1 MKKKSIFRKLS
12 TAVLTAVMAISS
24 MSALAFADTSLPIVD
39 AEQKVSLTVTKYVP
53 TNGGDFELDDNLT
66 GTAADAPTEGVTV
79 LKDVSFTAIKVADL
93 VQDVTVDGKN
103 VSLAY
108 KLTAQGAEVTG
119 LGSTDT
125 IVTGTQLNTYIQDK
139 AANDF
144 TGLENK
150 TNAKTAVTGDDGVAV
165 FTNEDG
171 SVFNE
176 NTAELTEGQGLYL
189 VVETKAPANV
199 TKRAHPF
206 FASLPMT
213 DKVNADSWIYDVYA
227 YPKNSTATTD
237 IDKKISAVN
246 DDASNGI
253 AAGNKT
259 AEAQIN
265 DVITYEVPLT
275 AVVPDSG
282 LTKLLIT
289 DTMSKGLT
297 FLSEDGNGGVDV
309 YLGTDTNGT
318 KLTYNTDYTVTV
330 EKDQDAGTTKLKVD
344 LNPYLT
350 TLNAGADK
358 NPKFLFVYKAKLNE
372 YAVLGQKGNVND
384 VYFTYNYNNGPSSD
398 IDSTHKET
406 KVFTWGIDLTKI
418 GENAGIKLKDVTFEL
433 TNTAGNNSTPMK
445 FVYDAAKKA
454 YMPSED
460 PAASSVLTTDAE
472 GKIVIKGL
480 ERGTY
485 SLKET
490 KTNKGYVLLK
500 DSVVIVISGDDANK
514 TGAAE
519 ATVAGK
525 TVTLTAD
532 GDSASAWIPVTVV
545 NNKGFDLPATGGTG
559 TAMFTI
565 LGIAVAMI
573 AAALLLM
580 RKKKSEQ

>member
-1 MKKKSIFRKLS
+1 MKKRSILKKLS
-12 TAVLTAVMAISS
+12 TAVLTTVMMLSGIS
-24 MSALAFADTSLPIVD
+24 AQAFADTSLPVVD
-39 AEQKVSLTVTKYVP
+39 TRQQVSLTVTKYVP
-53 TNGGDFELDDNLT
+53 TDGGTFELDDNLT
-66 GTAADAPTEGVTV
+66 GTVADAPSEGVTV
-79 LKDVSFTAIKVADL
+79 LKDVSFTAVKVADL

-108 KLTAQGAEVTG
+108 KLTEQGAEATG
-119 LGSTDT
+119 LGSAGT
-125 IVTGTQLNTYIQDK
+125 IVTGTQLNTYIQNK
-139 AANDF
+139 TANDF
-144 TGLENK
+144 AGLEDK
-150 TNAKTAVTGDDGVAV
+150 DNAKTAVTDENGVAV
-165 FTNEDG
+165 FTDKTG
-171 SVFNE
+171 STFDEHTVQ
-176 NTAELTEGQGLYL
+176 LTEGQGLYL

-213 DKVNADSWIYDVYA
+213 DKVNADKWIYDVYA
-227 YPKNSTATTD
+227 YPKNSTASTD

-246 DDASNGI
+246 DNTSNGI
-253 AAGNKT
+253 ADGNKT

-282 LTKLLIT
+282 LTKLFIT

-297 FLSEDGNGGVDV
+297 FLSEDENGGVDV

-330 EKDQDAGTTKLKVD
+330 EKDQTTMTTKLKVD
-344 LNPYLT
+344 LNQYLAK
-350 TLNAGADK
+350 LNAGTDK
-358 NPKFLFVYKAKLNE
+358 NPKFLFVYKAKLNQDV
-372 YAVLGQKGNVND
+372 VLGQQGNDNE

-398 IDSTHKET
+398 IDSEHKIT

-418 GENAGIKLKDVTFEL
+418 GENAEVRLKDVVFEL
-433 TNTAGNNSTPMK
+433 TNTADKHGTAMK
-445 FVYDAAKKA
+445 FIYDEAKKA
-454 YMPSED
+454 YTPSD
-460 PAASSVLTTDAE
+460 DAAASSVLTTNAE

-500 DSVVIVISGDDANK
+500 EAVVIVISGDDANK
-514 TGAAE
+514 TGTAV
-519 ATVAGK
+519 ATVGGK
-525 TVTLTAD
+525 TVTLAAD
-532 GDSASAWIPVTVV
+532 GDSASALVPVTVV

-565 LGIAVAMI
+565 FGIAVAVI

-580 RKKKSEQ
+580 RKKKSA